1 MAFLGIKVPHPTA
14 RLLSGIDIP
23 GIKEG
28 TAELHIT
35 ILCFE
40 ENWAISEISKAL
52 ESTYEVV
59 SKIKPFLV
67 TVDSVGC
74 FPKKEDKPCPI
85 IAKVSSKELHDL
97 NKKLRKKFDK
107 DGIEYSKTFKDY
119 KPHITL
125 SYSDKEVDEFKIDN
139 MDFSVPEI
147 VLWGGDHG
155 DDRIFITFPLQG
167 PEKQKRALL
176 IQKANIF
183 YKIAGNPPQDYL
195 TPSFE
200 RRRYERIIN
209 AQESY
214 YKYSQTAINNYFD
227 MFGHSYKT
235 AEKEFKDLG
244 GWEKKLFKI
253 IPISEIE
260 QQDIWSQ
267 GKYDRA
273 LKHIQAGTPLDP
285 VLLGRHVNG
294 NEWAITDGIHRIAAS
309 KALGYTHVPALVG
322 EWIKEPPSKD
332 DPYFKPD
339 PEPEEDEEIVSEA
352 SANHYTYDSAVVT
365 RWLEMFNDK
374 KASKEE
380 YRDYGAWS
388 KHSFKMVPISEI
400 DKKPIWSQEKYNIN
414 LKKMQENIPLEPIL
428 LTDNKNGKKLV
439 ITDGIHRMAASD
451 TMGYNQIPAL
461 VTEWVQE
468 EPPA

>member
-14 RLLSGIDIP
+14 RLLSGIDVP
-23 GIKEG
+23 GTKEG

-40 ENWAISEISKAL
+40 ENWPISEISKAL

-74 FPKKEDKPCPI
+74 FPKRENKPCPI

-125 SYSDKEVDEFKIDN
+125 SYADKEIDEFKIDN

-167 PEKQKRALL
+167 PVKQKRALL
-176 IQKANIF
+176 VQKANMF
-183 YKIAGNPPQDYL
+183 YKMAGNPPQDYL

-200 RRRYERIIN
+200 RRRYERLIT
-209 AQESY
+209 AQETY
-214 YKYSQTAINNYFD
+214 YKYAQSGIDDYLS
-227 MFGHSYKT
+227 MFGHSYET
-235 AEKEFKDLG
+235 AEEEFKNFG

-253 IPISEIE
+253 IPISEVE

-273 LKHIQAGTPLDP
+273 LKHIQDGTPLDP
-285 VLLGRHVNG
+285 VKLGRHVNG
-294 NEWAITDGIHRIAAS
+294 AEWAITDGIHRIAAS
-309 KALGYTHVPALVG
+309 KTLGYTHVPAVVG
-322 EWIKEPPSKD
+322 EWIKEPPSPN
-332 DPYFKPD
+332 DPYFKND
-339 PEPEEDEEIVSEA
+339 PESEEDMVSEA
-352 SANHYTYDSAVVT
+352 SANHYTYDPAIVT
-365 RWLEMFNDK
+365 RWLEMFNNKDT
-374 KASKEE
+374 SKEE
-380 YRDYGAWS
+380 YDEYGAWS
-388 KHSFKMVPISEI
+388 RYSFKMVPISDIE
-400 DKKPIWSQEKYNIN
+400 KKPIWSQEKYDIN
-414 LKKMQENIPLEPIL
+414 LKKMQENIPLEPIK
-428 LTDNKNGKKLV
+428 LTDNIDGKKLV
-439 ITDGIHRMAASD
+439 ITDGIHRVAASE
-451 TMGYNQIPAL
+451 TLGYAYIPAII
-461 VTEWVQE
+461 TEYIQ
-468 EPPA
+468 EPPPK